1 MNNSHSSK
9 PAPRRLSP
17 RKTPSQPRSV
27 HTVETILEGAAH
39 ILERLGLEGY
49 TTNAIAAHAGVSIGS
64 LYQYFPTKDAVTIAL
79 IERESAGIAHEVIAA
94 LALDDRRRALRLMIE
109 IAVRYQL
116 RRPRLAVL
124 LDFEQHR
131 LSALMPSSSN
141 AVAVHQ
147 ALARFLDG
155 GQAALDLP
163 SGLAA
168 SELMAMIGA
177 LTDAAGRRADS
188 NQSLLADRIEA
199 AVLGYLRALENP
211 VSPAPP

>member
-17 RKTPSQPRSV
+17 RKTPSQPRSL

-94 LALDDRRRALRLMIE
+94 LALDDRRRALRQMIE
-109 IAVRYQL
+109 IAVR
-116 RRPRLAVL
+116 
-124 LDFEQHR
+124 
-131 LSALMPSSSN
+131 
-141 AVAVHQ
+141 
-147 ALARFLDG
+147 
-155 GQAALDLP
+155 
-163 SGLAA
+163 
-168 SELMAMIGA
+168 
-177 LTDAAGRRADS
+177 
-188 NQSLLADRIEA
+188 
-199 AVLGYLRALENP
+199 
-211 VSPAPP
+211 